1 MENSPRIVVIPT
13 NLIILTLFILLLTQ
27 TNAQTYPKSK
37 PSQKPIPSP
46 RNAPT
51 QSPQP
56 PNHSPTNSHKNPKP
70 ESPSPSPNNP
80 NRESPEIP
88 QPKPK
93 SGNSTSP
100 YHFANNFCLSRRLD
114 VQSTFCLKV
123 LRSSPTSTEAQS
135 NKDLLQIAAY
145 SAIDFGNRTTLLLKR
160 LSKDKTA
167 PANLMPV
174 VDECLSAY
182 NGYIA
187 EYNMLV
193 QEAQS
198 RAELA
203 SFDAELAKNEINR
216 CVNSLTNEF
225 KNAAIESQNG
235 IALDYTKLTQ
245 NIADSI
251 STN

>member
-13 NLIILTLFILLLTQ
+13 NLIILTLFILLTR
-27 TNAQTYPKSK
+27 TNAKSK
-37 PSQKPIPSP
+37 PSPSQTPIPSP
-46 RNAPT
+46 KNAPT
-51 QSPQP
+51 Q
-56 PNHSPTNSHKNPKP
+56 PNHPPTNSHKNPKP
-70 ESPSPSPNNP
+70 ESPAPSPNNP
-80 NRESPEIP
+80 NQQSPQTP
-88 QPKPK
+88 QPKPEAA
-93 SGNSTSP
+93 GNSASP

-123 LRSSPTSTEAQS
+123 LRSSPTSTKAQS

-145 SAIDFGNRTTLLLKR
+145 SAIDFGNKTTLLLQR

-167 PANLMPV
+167 PATLMPV

-182 NGYIA
+182 KGYIS
-187 EYNMLV
+187 EYNTLV

-216 CVNSLTNEF
+216 CVNALTNEF

-251 STN
+251 SN